1 MAEVWWV
8 GKLLYALL
16 VERHARRQLGAEW
29 SRVDRER
36 RGTFWRVWKLIKD
49 AVDVCL
55 LEVEAWREERW
66 AACLEVLMERPRRRT
81 LQRLPDEVI
90 DVYHGLIISDH
101 EELRDAA

>member
-1 MAEVWWV
+1 M
-8 GKLLYALL
+8 
-16 VERHARRQLGAEW
+16 ERHARRQLGEEW
-29 SRVDRER
+29 SRLDRER

-55 LEVEAWREERW
+55 LGVEAWREERW

-90 DVYHGLIISDH
+90 DVYHGLIRSDH